1 MHIDFAP
8 SAPNTLGVEWEIA
21 LVDAVSGDL
30 RPVANEV
37 LSGVK
42 AQQGLPAHE
51 EHPRVTQEL
60 LMNTVELVTG
70 VHTTV
75 AGARAEL
82 SDTLAE
88 VRRVTD
94 PLGVE
99 LYSAGSHPFAPPTLQ
114 PVTDKARYG
123 KLIDRTQWWGR
134 QMVIYGVH
142 VHVGV
147 DHCSKALP
155 IVDGLINYQ
164 PHLLALSASSPY
176 WSGDDTGYAS
186 QRSLMFQQLPT
197 GGLPFHFDQWSEY
210 EKYVAD
216 MMHTGIVDELN
227 EIRWDVRPVPRFGTV
242 EMRICDGLSTL
253 REVAAVA
260 AFTQCLVAD
269 MSDQLDAG
277 RHIPV
282 MSNWFRVEN
291 KWRAARYGLD
301 AIIILDAAGNEKLVT
316 EHLADELT
324 RLTPVAR
331 RLGCEQELADVWRI
345 VTTGADDQRQRAVA
359 AAHGGDLREVVLA
372 NTRRLRVED

>member
-1 MHIDFAP
+1 MQIDFAQ
-8 SAPNTLGVEWEIA
+8 SEASTLGIEWEIA
-21 LVDAVSGDL
+21 LVDAQSADL
-30 RPVANEV
+30 RSVAQEV
-37 LSGVK
+37 LDGVK
-42 AQQGLPAHE
+42 LQDGLGIDD

-60 LMNTVELVTG
+60 LSNTVELVTG
-70 VHTTV
+70 VHHDV
-75 AGARAEL
+75 ASARAEL
-82 SDTLAE
+82 SETLAE
-88 VRRVTD
+88 VRRITD

-99 LYSAGSHPFAPPTLQ
+99 LYSGGSHPFAPPELQ
-114 PVTDKARYG
+114 PVTDKERYAT
-123 KLIDRTQWWGR
+123 LMDRTQWWGR

-142 VHVGV
+142 VGL
-147 DHCSKALP
+147 DHRAKALP

-164 PHLLALSASSPY
+164 PHLLALSASSPF
-176 WSGDDTGYAS
+176 WSGNDTGYAS

-216 MMHTGIVDELN
+216 MMHTGVVDEIN

-242 EMRICDGLSTL
+242 EMRICDGLTSI

-260 AFTQCLVAD
+260 ALTQCLVAD
-269 MSDQLDAG
+269 MSAQLDAG

-291 KWRAARYGLD
+291 KWRAARYGLE
-301 AIIILDAAGNEKLVT
+301 AIIILDAAGNEKLIT

-324 RLTPVAR
+324 RLAPVAK
-331 RLGCEQELADVWRI
+331 RLGCEQELADVWGI
-345 VTTGADDQRQRAVA
+345 VTGGAGYQKQRAVA
-359 AAHGGDLREVVLA
+359 AAHGGDLREVVLQ

>member
-1 MHIDFAP
+1 MQIDFAQ
-8 SAPNTLGVEWEIA
+8 SEASTLGIEWEIA
-21 LVDAVSGDL
+21 LVDAQSADL
-30 RPVANEV
+30 RSVAQEV
-37 LSGVK
+37 LDGIK
-42 AQQGLPAHE
+42 LQDGLGIDD

-60 LMNTVELVTG
+60 LSNTVELVTG
-70 VHTTV
+70 VHHEV
-75 AGARAEL
+75 ATARAEL
-82 SDTLAE
+82 SETLAE
-88 VRRVTD
+88 VRRITD

-99 LYSAGSHPFAPPTLQ
+99 LYSAGSHPFAPPELQ
-114 PVTDKARYG
+114 PVTDKERYAT
-123 KLIDRTQWWGR
+123 LIDRTQWWGR

-142 VHVGV
+142 VHVGL
-147 DHCSKALP
+147 DHSAKALP

-164 PHLLALSASSPY
+164 PHLLALSASSPF
-176 WSGDDTGYAS
+176 WSGNDTGYAS

-216 MMHTGIVDELN
+216 MVHTGVVDEIN

-242 EMRICDGLSTL
+242 EMRICDGLTSI

-260 AFTQCLVAD
+260 ALTQCLVAD
-269 MSDQLDAG
+269 MSAQLDAG

-301 AIIILDAAGNEKLVT
+301 AIIILDSAGNEKLIT

-324 RLTPVAR
+324 RLAPVAK
-331 RLGCEQELADVWRI
+331 RLGCEQELADVWGI
-345 VTTGADDQRQRAVA
+345 VTQGAGYQRQRAVA
-359 AAHGGDLREVVLA
+359 AQHDGDLREVVLQ